1 MISDLDEFLNNQ
13 SPKVLLGKRRSLKF
27 LRLAYAKGCIGLMV
41 KPTSDLLAHDA
52 GFSFNLGCADPE
64 LRRIASWVLTNSK
77 NRRKLA
83 RLIPALW
90 KRHGY
95 EDLKMAGILL
105 SNLSEE
111 DLGEDPWMAFI
122 HLLQRQESLD
132 MILDISE
139 EIIRGG
145 SPVPSDT
152 WIVEMSKQS
161 KLWHQTAVIF
171 CSLSKRNPTI
181 CKQMIELAPSG
192 GELFERI
199 RIRAL
204 AEQN

>member
-1 MISDLDEFLNNQ
+1 MISDLDEFLTNQ

-132 MILDISE
+132 MILDIAE

-145 SPVPSDT
+145 NPVPDDS

-161 KLWHQTAVIF
+161 TLWHQTAVIF
-171 CSLSKRNPTI
+171 CSLSKRNPTT
-181 CKQMIELAPSG
+181 CKQMIELAPTG

-199 RIRAL
+199 RVRAL

>member
-1 MISDLDEFLNNQ
+1 
-13 SPKVLLGKRRSLKF
+13 
-27 LRLAYAKGCIGLMV
+27 MV

-111 DLGEDPWMAFI
+111 DLGEEPWMAFI

-132 MILDISE
+132 MILEISE

-145 SPVPSDT
+145 SPVPDDT
-152 WIVEMSKQS
+152 WILEMSRQS

-181 CKQMIELAPSG
+181 CKQMIELAPIG

>member
-13 SPKVLLGKRRSLKF
+13 SPKVLLGKRKSLKF

-132 MILDISE
+132 MILEISE
-139 EIIRGG
+139 EIITKRLMMIGFLKCQG
-145 SPVPSDT
+145 RVSYG
-152 WIVEMSKQS
+152 IKQ
-161 KLWHQTAVIF
+161 
-171 CSLSKRNPTI
+171 R
-181 CKQMIELAPSG
+181 
-192 GELFERI
+192 
-199 RIRAL
+199 
-204 AEQN
+204 

>member
-1 MISDLDEFLNNQ
+1 LISDLDEFLNNQ

-122 HLLQRQESLD
+122 HLLQKQESLD

-139 EIIRGG
+139 EMIRGG
-145 SPVPSDT
+145 SPVPDDT
-152 WIVEMSKQS
+152 WILEMSKQS

-181 CKQMIELAPSG
+181 CKQMIELAPTG

-204 AEQN
+204 VEQN

>member
-27 LRLAYAKGCIGLMV
+27 LRLAYVKGCIGLMV

-111 DLGEDPWMAFI
+111 DLGEEPWMAFI

-145 SPVPSDT
+145 SPVPDDT
-152 WIVEMSKQS
+152 WILEMSKQS

-181 CKQMIELAPSG
+181 CKQMIELAPTG

-204 AEQN
+204 VEQN

>member
-105 SNLSEE
+105 SNLSKD

-171 CSLSKRNPTI
+171 CSLSKRNSTT
-181 CKQMIELAPSG
+181 CKQMIELAPTG

>member
-1 MISDLDEFLNNQ
+1 LISDLDEFLTNQ

-27 LRLAYAKGCIGLMV
+27 LRLAYSKGCIGLMV

-122 HLLQRQESLD
+122 HLLQKQESLD
-132 MILDISE
+132 MILDIAE

-145 SPVPSDT
+145 SQIPDDS

-171 CSLSKRNPTI
+171 CSLSKRNPTT
-181 CKQMIELAPSG
+181 CKQMIELAPTG

-199 RIRAL
+199 RKRAL
-204 AEQN
+204 VEQN

>member
-13 SPKVLLGKRRSLKF
+13 SPKVLLGKRKSLKF

-132 MILDISE
+132 MILEISE

-145 SPVPSDT
+145 SPVPDDDWSL
-152 WIVEMSKQS
+152 EMSRQS
-161 KLWHQTAVIF
+161 KLCHQTAVIF
-171 CSLSKRNPTI
+171 CSLSKTI
-181 CKQMIELAPSG
+181 
-192 GELFERI
+192 
-199 RIRAL
+199 
-204 AEQN
+204 

>member
-13 SPKVLLGKRRSLKF
+13 SPKVLSGKRRSLKF

-95 EDLKMAGILL
+95 EDLKLAGILL
-105 SNLSEE
+105 SNLSEQ

-122 HLLQRQESLD
+122 HLLQKQESLD

-145 SPVPSDT
+145 SPIPDDS
-152 WIVEMSKQS
+152 WIIEMSKQS

-171 CSLSKRNPTI
+171 CSLSKRNPTT
-181 CKQMIELAPSG
+181 CKQMIELAPTG

-204 AEQN
+204 AEHD

>member
-105 SNLSEE
+105 SNLSKD

-145 SPVPSDT
+145 SPVPNDT

-171 CSLSKRNPTI
+171 CSLSKRNSTT
-181 CKQMIELAPSG
+181 CKQMIELAPTG

>member
-1 MISDLDEFLNNQ
+1 LISDLDEFLNNQ
-13 SPKVLLGKRRSLKF
+13 SPKVLLGKRKSLKF

-132 MILDISE
+132 MILEISE

-145 SPVPSDT
+145 SPVPDDA
-152 WIVEMSKQS
+152 WILEMSRQS

-181 CKQMIELAPSG
+181 CKEMIELAPTG

-199 RIRAL
+199 RKRAL
-204 AEQN
+204 TEQN

>member
-1 MISDLDEFLNNQ
+1 LISDLDEFLNNQ
-13 SPKVLLGKRRSLKF
+13 SPKVLLGKRKSLKF

-132 MILDISE
+132 MILEISE

-145 SPVPSDT
+145 SPVPDDD
-152 WIVEMSKQS
+152 WILEMSRQS

-181 CKQMIELAPSG
+181 CKEMIELAPTG

-199 RIRAL
+199 RKRAL

>member
-145 SPVPSDT
+145 SPIPEDS

-171 CSLSKRNPTI
+171 CSLAKRNPTT
-181 CKQMIELAPSG
+181 CKQMIELAPTG

-204 AEQN
+204 AEHN

>member
-27 LRLAYAKGCIGLMV
+27 LRLAYVKGCIGLMV

-122 HLLQRQESLD
+122 HLLQKQESLD

-139 EIIRGG
+139 EMIRGG
-145 SPVPSDT
+145 SPVPDDT
-152 WIVEMSKQS
+152 WILEMSKQS

-181 CKQMIELAPSG
+181 CKQMIELAPTG

-204 AEQN
+204 VEQN

>member
-1 MISDLDEFLNNQ
+1 MISDLDEFLTNQ

-122 HLLQRQESLD
+122 HLLQKQESLD
-132 MILDISE
+132 MILDIAE

-145 SPVPSDT
+145 NPVPDDS

-161 KLWHQTAVIF
+161 TLWHQTAVIF
-171 CSLSKRNPTI
+171 CSLSRRNPTT
-181 CKQMIELAPSG
+181 CKQMIELAPIG

-199 RIRAL
+199 RKRAL

>member
-105 SNLSEE
+105 SNQSEE

-122 HLLQRQESLD
+122 HLLQKQESLD

-139 EIIRGG
+139 EMIRGG
-145 SPVPSDT
+145 SPVPDDT
-152 WIVEMSKQS
+152 WILEMSKQS

-181 CKQMIELAPSG
+181 CKQMIELAPTG

-204 AEQN
+204 VEQN

>member
-1 MISDLDEFLNNQ
+1 
-13 SPKVLLGKRRSLKF
+13 
-27 LRLAYAKGCIGLMV
+27 
-41 KPTSDLLAHDA
+41 
-52 GFSFNLGCADPE
+52 
-64 LRRIASWVLTNSK
+64 
-77 NRRKLA
+77 
-83 RLIPALW
+83 
-90 KRHGY
+90 
-95 EDLKMAGILL
+95 MAGILL
-105 SNLSEE
+105 SNLSKD

-132 MILDISE
+132 IILDISE

>member
-1 MISDLDEFLNNQ
+1 MISDLDEFLTNQ

-132 MILDISE
+132 MILDIAE

-145 SPVPSDT
+145 NPVPDDS

-161 KLWHQTAVIF
+161 TLWHQTAVIF
-171 CSLSKRNPTI
+171 CSLSKRSIVRPIKPNKKPND
-181 CKQMIELAPSG
+181 L
-192 GELFERI
+192 
-199 RIRAL
+199 
-204 AEQN
+204 

>member
-13 SPKVLLGKRRSLKF
+13 SPKVLLGKRKSLKF

-132 MILDISE
+132 MILEISE

-145 SPVPSDT
+145 NPVPDDA
-152 WIVEMSKQS
+152 WILEMSRQS

-181 CKQMIELAPSG
+181 CKEMIELAPTG

-199 RIRAL
+199 RKRAL
-204 AEQN
+204 TEQN

>member
-111 DLGEDPWMAFI
+111 DLGEEPWMAFI
-122 HLLQRQESLD
+122 HLLQKQESLD

-145 SPVPSDT
+145 NPVPDDS
-152 WIVEMSKQS
+152 WILEMSRQS

-181 CKQMIELAPSG
+181 CKEMIELAPTG

>member
-1 MISDLDEFLNNQ
+1 M
-13 SPKVLLGKRRSLKF
+13 KF

-41 KPTSDLLAHDA
+41 KPTSDLLAYDA

-105 SNLSEE
+105 SNLSKD

-122 HLLQRQESLD
+122 HLLQKQESLD

-145 SPVPSDT
+145 SPVPNDT

-171 CSLSKRNPTI
+171 CSLSKRNSTT
-181 CKQMIELAPSG
+181 CKQMIELAPTG

>member
-13 SPKVLLGKRRSLKF
+13 SPKVLLGKRKSLKF

-132 MILDISE
+132 MILEISE

-145 SPVPSDT
+145 SPVPDDA
-152 WIVEMSKQS
+152 WILEMSRQS

-181 CKQMIELAPSG
+181 CKEMIELAPTG

-199 RIRAL
+199 RKRAL
-204 AEQN
+204 TEQN

>member
-132 MILDISE
+132 MILEISE

-145 SPVPSDT
+145 SPVPDDA
-152 WIVEMSKQS
+152 WILEMSRQS

-181 CKQMIELAPSG
+181 CKEMIELAPTG

-199 RIRAL
+199 RKRAL
-204 AEQN
+204 TEQN

>member
-1 MISDLDEFLNNQ
+1 MISDLDEFLTNQ

-122 HLLQRQESLD
+122 HLLQKQESLD

-145 SPVPSDT
+145 SPIPDDS

-171 CSLSKRNPTI
+171 CSLSKRNPTT
-181 CKQMIELAPSG
+181 CKQMIELAPTG

-204 AEQN
+204 AEHN

>member
-1 MISDLDEFLNNQ
+1 LISDLDEFLNNQ

-105 SNLSEE
+105 SNLSKD

-145 SPVPSDT
+145 SPVPNDT

-171 CSLSKRNPTI
+171 CSLSKRNSTT
-181 CKQMIELAPSG
+181 CKQMIELAPTG

>member
-13 SPKVLLGKRRSLKF
+13 SPKVLLGKRKSLKF
-27 LRLAYAKGCIGLMV
+27 LRLAYAKGCIGLLV

-132 MILDISE
+132 MILEISE

-145 SPVPSDT
+145 SPVPDDA
-152 WIVEMSKQS
+152 WILEMSRQS

-181 CKQMIELAPSG
+181 CKEMIELAPTG

-199 RIRAL
+199 RKRAL
-204 AEQN
+204 TEQN

>member
-52 GFSFNLGCADPE
+52 GFYFNLGCADPE

-105 SNLSEE
+105 SNLSKD

>member
-1 MISDLDEFLNNQ
+1 MISDLDEFINNQ
-13 SPKVLLGKRRSLKF
+13 STKVLLGKRRSLKF

-105 SNLSEE
+105 SNLSKD

-132 MILDISE
+132 MILEISE

-145 SPVPSDT
+145 SPVPDDS

-171 CSLSKRNPTI
+171 CSLSKRNSTT
-181 CKQMIELAPSG
+181 CKQMIELAPPG

>member
-105 SNLSEE
+105 SNLSKD

-145 SPVPSDT
+145 SPVPNDT

>member
-105 SNLSEE
+105 SNLSKD

-171 CSLSKRNPTI
+171 CSLAKRNPTI

>member
-122 HLLQRQESLD
+122 HLLQKQESLD

-139 EIIRGG
+139 EMIRGG
-145 SPVPSDT
+145 SPVPDDT
-152 WIVEMSKQS
+152 WILEMSKQS

-181 CKQMIELAPSG
+181 CKQMIELAPTG

-204 AEQN
+204 VEQN